1 MDTAQ
6 QLVQQF
12 DRMVRRDGGSLELL
26 GVEGNVLRVGYRLGV
41 DPTCDDGACVM
52 PHLELEQL
60 MSETLKRR
68 DATLR
73 VIVVMLAPT
82 RPQEM

>member
-1 MDTAQ
+1 MDTAE

-12 DRMVRRDGGSLELL
+12 DRMVRRDGGSLALL
-26 GVEGNVLRVGYRLGV
+26 GVDGPVIRVGYRLGV

-60 MSETLKRR
+60 MAETLARR

-73 VIVVMLAPT
+73 VVVVVLPDT
-82 RPQEM
+82 RSHEM